1 MRHYTQCRE
10 IAEDTGGKRFS
21 KMIFVNYN
29 IDRFVQ
35 ICSCSI
41 PINNSEE
48 HRCPT
53 WPGEYNIDRET
64 LGKIQHFAIDFAR
77 CIKYEFSGR
86 LWECIGLLKQLTQL
100 DVVTI
105 MIGSKRIWTS
115 EIEAKFHPM
124 TDEVTQRELMERYI
138 GGVRR
143 CQFWQQWVWPYQM
156 EYIMNKAVVL
166 RVEGGKLREYQ
177 GAFRFDIARRGFLQ

>member
-1 MRHYTQCRE
+1 M
-10 IAEDTGGKRFS
+10 
-21 KMIFVNYN
+21 
-29 IDRFVQ
+29 
-35 ICSCSI
+35 
-41 PINNSEE
+41 
-48 HRCPT
+48 
-53 WPGEYNIDRET
+53 
-64 LGKIQHFAIDFAR
+64 
-77 CIKYEFSGR
+77 
-86 LWECIGLLKQLTQL
+86 LKQLTQL

-156 EYIMNKAVVL
+156 EYIVNKEVVL